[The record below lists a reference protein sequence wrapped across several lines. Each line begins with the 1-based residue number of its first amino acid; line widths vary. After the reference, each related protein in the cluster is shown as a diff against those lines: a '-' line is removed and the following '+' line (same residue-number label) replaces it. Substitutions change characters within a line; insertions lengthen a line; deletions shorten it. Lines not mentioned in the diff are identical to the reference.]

1 MNHPH
6 IVRVFDLIEDE
17 KYYYIVQELM
27 SGGALLDTLEKKK
40 KLDMLYVSRIIT
52 QLLTAVNH
60 MHE

>member
-1 MNHPH
+1 LNHPH

-27 SGGALLDTLEKKK
+27 SGGAMLDTLEKKK

>member
-1 MNHPH
+1 
-6 IVRVFDLIEDE
+6 VRVFDLIEDE

>member
-1 MNHPH
+1 LNHPH